1 MRLTQVH
8 KLILYSLG
16 QFYSYL
22 NQPLV
27 EKPLTLRTSKITF
40 IEHMLN
46 SQSIGKQERA
56 LYKNIEFL
64 EQNKLIT
71 YDQRMIRFTDLGLA
85 ELEKIKAEIKQF
97 NDIENYFKNAEKPK
111 RKLQTV
117 IS

>member
-1 MRLTQVH
+1 MKLTQVH

-40 IEHMLN
+40 IEHML
-46 SQSIGKQERA
+46 QSGNISKQERA
-56 LYKNIEFL
+56 LYKNLELL
-64 EQNKLIT
+64 EQEKLIT
-71 YDQRMIRFTDLGLA
+71 YDQRMIRFTELGLL
-85 ELEKIKAEIKQF
+85 ELEKIKKEVQQF
-97 NDIENYFKNAEKPK
+97 TNIENYFKSAEKPK